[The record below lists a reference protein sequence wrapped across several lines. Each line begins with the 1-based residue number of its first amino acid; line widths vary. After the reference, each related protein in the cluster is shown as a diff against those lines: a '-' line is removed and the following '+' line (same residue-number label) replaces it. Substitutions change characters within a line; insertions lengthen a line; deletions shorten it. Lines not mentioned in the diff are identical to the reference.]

1 VSEENVEAVRR
12 VYERWGRGDFSGSV
26 ELFEPD
32 VVFVIGSGFPDSGSY
47 RGLDEIATYMRGFL
61 EPWDRITIA
70 AEELADAG
78 DAVIATV
85 LQSGVGI
92 GSGVPTEFRYIQEW
106 TFRDRRVV
114 RLENSRERPPTA

>member
-1 VSEENVEAVRR
+1 MSEQNVEAVRG

-26 ELFEPD
+26 ELFAPD

-47 RGLDEIATYMRGFL
+47 RGLAEIAGYMRGFL

-78 DAVIATV
+78 AAVVAAV
-85 LQSGVGI
+85 LQSGVGL
-92 GSGVPTEFRYIQEW
+92 GSGVPTEFRYFQEW
-106 TFRDRRVV
+106 TFDGSRVI
-114 RLENSRERPPTA
+114 RLENFRERPGR